1 ADERK
6 TPRPL
11 LQHERKILRTQRR
24 VDCGVYISRGRV
36 EVDRQDGRLPPTLAL
51 MFDKMLVAHDR
62 HAHWI
67 VRDSS
72 AVFLCCRRSRRPA
85 APLPLEFLYCGP
97 MPYPPPLRN
106 ENAFRGRPCWDFIKI
121 A

>member
-1 ADERK
+1 SMNEKSSAPNVGSIVASTFRAGA
-6 TPRPL
+6 
-11 LQHERKILRTQRR
+11 LRWT
-24 VDCGVYISRGRV
+24 GRT
-36 EVDRQDGRLPPTLAL
+36 GACPPALAL
-51 MFDKMLVAHDR
+51 MLDKMLVAHDR
-62 HAHWI
+62 DAHWI

-72 AVFLCCRRSRRPA
+72 AVFLCCRRCRRPA
-85 APLPLEFLYCGP
+85 APLPLEFLSCGP